1 VLEGV
6 LADAASCF
14 PDGHFHW
21 GGDELQAGCWN
32 ASKAIVA
39 WMEANGYDGRT
50 AADFVR
56 LEDSFY
62 QQAQALLDDATIT
75 ATATAAH
82 QQAHTAASQTASQ
95 TASQATSQTA
105 SQAAS
110 QTASQMA
117 SQAAEAGAAKRSV
130 VWEEVFFPPPSSE
143 WVDRS
148 STFAPNATVVET
160 WTGPSFL
167 PEATSRGY
175 DALLAYGW

>member
-1 VLEGV
+1 
-6 LADAASCF
+6 
-14 PDGHFHW
+14 
-21 GGDELQAGCWN
+21 
-32 ASKAIVA
+32 
-39 WMEANGYDGRT
+39 MEANGYDGRT
-50 AADFVR
+50 AADFIR

-95 TASQATSQTA
+95 TASQA
-105 SQAAS
+105 AS
-110 QTASQMA
+110 QTA
-117 SQAAEAGAAKRSV
+117 SQAAEAGATKRSV